1 MMRTME
7 MKKMKNKK
15 VATEEVS
22 LKIEDYFLL
31 TWKAKTSQFSYNEHF
46 TKKVYMILIER
57 LKEFDNKRKV
67 QQAVADKLSWMIACY
82 NDDHHGKGYTDDS
95 IAYDGSYV
103 NGLTAEWER
112 ANVLA
117 IGYGKVVK
125 DIGKLLR
132 NIKKTR
138 NRLNSIAK
146 VIVNIYNSSD
156 EIKAKKFEEVAK
168 DFKICMSKYKL
179 LNNGRMIAIAS

>member
-1 MMRTME
+1 M
-7 MKKMKNKK
+7 
-15 VATEEVS
+15 S

-31 TWKAKTSQFSYNEHF
+31 TWKARTNQFSYNEHF
-46 TKKVYMILIER
+46 TKKVYMTLVDR
-57 LKEFDNKRKV
+57 QKELVNKQKV
-67 QQAVADKLSWMIACY
+67 QEAVSDKLSWMIACY
-82 NDDHHGKGYTDDS
+82 YEEHHGKGYTDDLA
-95 IAYDGSYV
+95 AYDESYV
-103 NGLTAEWER
+103 NGLSAEWER

-125 DIGKLLR
+125 DIGRLLR

-168 DFKICMSKYKL
+168 DFKTCMSKYKL
-179 LNNGRMIAIAS
+179 LSNGRTIATN